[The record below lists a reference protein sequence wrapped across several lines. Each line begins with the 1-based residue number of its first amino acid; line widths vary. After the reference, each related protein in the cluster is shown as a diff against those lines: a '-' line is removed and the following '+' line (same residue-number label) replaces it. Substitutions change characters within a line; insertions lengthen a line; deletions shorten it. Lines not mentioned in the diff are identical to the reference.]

1 MFLSREEFQGIVS
14 LLLTAERSL
23 ALYPSSHPRIQ
34 QALSECF
41 FHLRDLLQR
50 EQQIPIVLAGREF
63 VVGDLQIPVAGE
75 ALQELAQKLRQT
87 GVEKLIFLEGLRQWE
102 LHRFLRLLDVK
113 DSVGE
118 DLAPIEEI
126 LEEEGIEHI
135 LAGPLH
141 VEPTD
146 ERVPDLLVRAWE
158 AYTSGLKA
166 VRKLRHGVRANGRL
180 EHLDEAKAFVS
191 DLVEVAM
198 QKTQP
203 LLALQALKVNDEY
216 SFTHSINVATLT
228 LAMARGLNF
237 GKYELREISMAAL
250 LHDIGKERV
259 SGDLLRKSGKLDEEE
274 WEQMHRHSHDGAKLL
289 ICTAGVGD
297 LAPIVAYEHH
307 LAQERDSA
315 SSANWHL
322 HIVSELV
329 TIADVYDALR
339 STRPYRDA
347 LPPHQTM
354 EIMRKDVGTKFNA
367 DIFEG
372 FARMLGYYPPGTC
385 VRLHTREV
393 GVVYQANPD
402 DLERPRVLLVHGND
416 ERLLDPPRRVD
427 LTDLGPDNKTFTRSI
442 VEVLDAES
450 AGLDPFDYL

>member
-1 MFLSREEFQGIVS
+1 MFFSREEFQGIVS
-14 LLLTAERSL
+14 VLLTAESSL
-23 ALYPSSHPRIQ
+23 ALYPSGHPHIQ
-34 QALSECF
+34 EALSECF
-41 FHLRDLLQR
+41 LHLRDLLQR
-50 EQQIPIVLAGREF
+50 ERQIPIVLAGKEF

-75 ALQELAQKLRQT
+75 AFEDLAQKLNQT
-87 GVEKLIFLEGLRQWE
+87 GIEKLIFLEGLRQWE
-102 LHRFLRLLDVK
+102 IHRFLRLLNVRG
-113 DSVGE
+113 SAGE
-118 DLAPIEEI
+118 DLTPIEEI
-126 LEEEGIEHI
+126 LAEEGIEHI

-141 VEPTD
+141 VEPSD
-146 ERVPDLLVRAWE
+146 EKVPDLLVRAWE
-158 AYTSGLKA
+158 AYTAGLKT
-166 VRKLRHGVRANGRL
+166 VRNLRHGVRANGRL
-180 EHLDEAKAFVS
+180 EHLDEAKSFVN

-198 QKTQP
+198 QETRP
-203 LLALQALKVNDEY
+203 LLALQALKVHDEY

-259 SGDLLRKSGKLDEEE
+259 SGDLLRKSGKLDDEE
-274 WEQMHRHSHDGAKLL
+274 WEQMHRHSYDGAKLL
-289 ICTAGVGD
+289 IRTAGTGD

-307 LAQERDSA
+307 LAQERDGESTA
-315 SSANWHL
+315 HWHL

-339 STRPYRDA
+339 STRPYRGA
-347 LPPHQTM
+347 LPPHETM
-354 EIMRKDVGTKFNA
+354 EIMRQDVGTKFNA
-367 DIFEG
+367 DLFEG

-385 VRLHTREV
+385 VRLHTGEV

-402 DLERPRVLLVHGND
+402 HLERPHVLLVQSND
-416 ERLLDPPRRVD
+416 HRALDPPRRVD
-427 LTDLGPDNKTFTRSI
+427 LTDLGPDEKTFKRSI